1 MKECGVQPNSLHS
14 DECEDDEGVAGLEK
28 LDDEIFERSMEKWKK
43 TRKEK
48 HQEKYREQELELK
61 ENTREELEETD
72 NSNDIE
78 RHEMDIS
85 AEEMKI
91 LQATDPTLRDVRIA
105 IKGA

>member
-1 MKECGVQPNSLHS
+1 MKECGVQPNLLHS
-14 DECEDDEGVAGLEK
+14 DECEEYEERAGLEK
-28 LDDEIFERSMEKWKK
+28 LNDEIFERSMEKWKK

-48 HQEKYREQELELK
+48 RQEKYRRAELEMM
-61 ENTREELEETD
+61 ENAGEELGETD

-91 LQATDPTLRDVRIA
+91 LQATDPTL
-105 IKGA
+105 